1 MERGFTVVELLAVIV
16 IIALLSSITML
27 KINDSSIERR
37 KQDYKNMVKLIEK
50 NTSILIS
57 SDNEIYSKVTNN
69 LVNSSDNC
77 KIFYQVL
84 IDNNL
89 VDETEKNPITGDY
102 INPESYTIVS
112 IDNNYNLKYKFV
124 NIDENTED
132 INIKNCLD

>member
-1 MERGFTVVELLAVIV
+1 MKRGFTVVELLAVIV

>member
-1 MERGFTVVELLAVIV
+1 MKRGFTVVELLAVIV

-27 KINDSSIERR
+27 KINDSSTERR